1 MYFSKTNFRN
11 CIFVLFLMNWS
22 KYKHFRSTLHED
34 FHLIPLSPFIV
45 SIQVLKSGRSQF
57 VFSGGPCQISSILVK
72 KICFS
77 VLVLNSIKVKDCS
90 LLVVK
95 SFISWIRFLFCLEF
109 KFKEKSFRV
118 YIGQWNILIMLCK
131 KSVLLGFWC

>member
-1 MYFSKTNFRN
+1 MYFSRTHFRN
-11 CIFVLFLMNWS
+11 CICVLFLMNWL
-22 KYKHFRSTLHED
+22 KYKHFRSSLHKVL
-34 FHLIPLSPFIV
+34 HLIHLSSFIV
-45 SIQVLKSGRSQF
+45 SIQVLNSGSSHL
-57 VFSGGPCQISSILVK
+57 VFSGGRARFQVFLVK

-77 VLVLNSIKVKDCS
+77 VLVLISIKVKDCS

-118 YIGQWNILIMLCK
+118 YRGQWDILIILPKM
-131 KSVLLGFWC
+131 SVLLGFGW